1 MVIMNDISE
10 KMMNLRLKEGDKYK
24 DEMLATV
31 THNLKTPLNSMIL
44 LINKLMRKE
53 KKNKELKI
61 ISQSCHMLLSMIMDI
76 LDYQCIKRKTFKL

>member
-24 DEMLATV
+24 DEMLSTI

-44 LINKLMRKE
+44 LINKLMKKE
-53 KKNKELKI
+53 KKN
-61 ISQSCHMLLSMIMDI
+61 
-76 LDYQCIKRKTFKL
+76 

>member
-10 KMMNLRLKEGDKYK
+10 KMINLRLKEGDKYK
-24 DEMLATV
+24 DEMLSTV

-44 LINKLMRKE
+44 LIDKLLKKE

-61 ISQSCHMLLSMIMDI
+61 IS
-76 LDYQCIKRKTFKL
+76 